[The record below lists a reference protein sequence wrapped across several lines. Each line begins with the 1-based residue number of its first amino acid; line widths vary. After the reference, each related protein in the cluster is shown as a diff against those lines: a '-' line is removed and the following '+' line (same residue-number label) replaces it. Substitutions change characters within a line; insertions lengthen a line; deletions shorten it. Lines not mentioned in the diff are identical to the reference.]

1 MGDRV
6 RYFNPFRPFQD
17 PKQAELDL
25 QATSYVIEKP
35 CPGCAYPSKTDYYVE
50 QLTVDAAPRAKL
62 WRTLDKE
69 GNVFPQS
76 PYIWDEWN
84 KEGDGAK
91 RFLVYTGQSPCRLDQ
106 LNHLESAF
114 RCLPSDVSDIYTTDQ
129 LRPYS
134 AVYQKKEGERLEKA
148 VQNQIERSARFYLRK
163 TAAAFYNNPDPVM
176 ITQVLQYDREGK
188 EESTLRVEYRNDMP
202 FEKWRKYNV
211 WTPEAQGA
219 AGIPRP
225 ERPADEIWQ
234 ADITDVA
241 MDGMVDSVEL
251 KFSALGT
258 FMRNPEFSV
267 PVRTQYTAGVLSH
280 FDILLKEMKPQRFVY
295 RIPRDVYFRE
305 PVGKERPYT
314 VIHMTEEK
322 PCFLSGNSIATIH
335 TTEGKTVDVV
345 ARAAACFK
353 LDLTGYS
360 LVELTPKNE
369 EEMAKFLSKKTET
382 EEKTDLAGPAWLA
395 IMGALA
401 FSL

>member
-6 RYFNPFRPFQD
+6 RYFNLFRPFQD

-25 QATSYVIEKP
+25 QATSYVIKKP
-35 CPGCAYPSKTDYYVE
+35 CLGCAYPSKKDYYVE
-50 QLTVDAAPRAKL
+50 QLTVDAAPRATL
-62 WRTLDKE
+62 WRTPDKE
-69 GNVFPQS
+69 GNVSPQS

-91 RFLVYTGQSPCRLDQ
+91 RFLAYTGQSPCRLDQ
-106 LNHLESAF
+106 LNHLENAF
-114 RCLPSDVSDIYTTDQ
+114 RCLTSDVSDIHTTDQ

-134 AVYQKKEGERLEKA
+134 AVYQEKEGERLEKA
-148 VQNQIERSARFYLRK
+148 VQNQIERSAWFYLRE
-163 TAAAFYNNPDPVM
+163 TAAAFYNNPDSVM

-188 EESTLRVEYRNDMP
+188 EESTLQVEYRNDMP

-225 ERPADEIWQ
+225 ERPADEILR
-234 ADITDVA
+234 AEITDVGT
-241 MDGMVDSVEL
+241 DGTIDSVEL

-258 FMRNPEFSV
+258 SEWNSEFSV

-280 FDILLKEMKPQRFVY
+280 FDILVKEMKPQRFVY
-295 RIPRDVYFRE
+295 RVPRDVYFRE

-314 VIHMTEEK
+314 VVHVTEEK
-322 PCFLSGNSIATIH
+322 PCLLSGNSIATIH

-353 LDLTGYS
+353 FDLTDYS

-369 EEMAKFLSKKTET
+369 EEMAK
-382 EEKTDLAGPAWLA
+382 
-395 IMGALA
+395 M
-401 FSL
+401 FSSAQNTN